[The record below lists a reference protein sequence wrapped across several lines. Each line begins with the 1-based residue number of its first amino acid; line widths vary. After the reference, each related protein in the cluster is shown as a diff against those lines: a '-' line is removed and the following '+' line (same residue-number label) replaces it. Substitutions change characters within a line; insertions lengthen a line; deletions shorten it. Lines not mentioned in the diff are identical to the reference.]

1 MCLTEVKMKLYS
13 LDLCILLKDLTH
25 YQGNTPVPADL
36 LPHRT
41 SAEGKALLP
50 TNETKAVVAVGCKTL
65 LLLNAK
71 NEYFSAA
78 TNKRGQRNMDRY
90 CRFVISC
97 FLSSACRGKFFTI
110 L

>member
-25 YQGNTPVPADL
+25 YQGNTPIPADL

-50 TNETKAVVAVGCKTL
+50 NSETKAVVEIGCKTL
-65 LLLNAK
+65 LLLKAK
-71 NEYFSAA
+71 MNIFCCHKQERTDKY
-78 TNKRGQRNMDRY
+78 GQ
-90 CRFVISC
+90 
-97 FLSSACRGKFFTI
+97 I
-110 L
+110 LWVCGILLP

>member
-25 YQGNTPVPADL
+25 YQGNTPIPADL

-71 NEYFSAA
+71 MN
-78 TNKRGQRNMDRY
+78 
-90 CRFVISC
+90 I
-97 FLSSACRGKFFTI
+97 FLLPQTREVREIWTDTAG